1 MMVSRIER
9 CATDELRYD
18 VEMSDDDA
26 IVITRDL
33 DLPVPAGDLWAWLA
47 DGDRWAEW
55 LTERAD
61 VVVEPE
67 RGGIVVDDDGVE
79 RRVVVRSVEPGE
91 RVTFHW
97 WPTDRPDDGSF
108 VELVVAPLPGDG
120 GHSRLSI
127 VETYATTTRTLRA
140 SARPAALSWELR
152 MTLLA
157 FCVQA
162 VALART

>member
-1 MMVSRIER
+1 
-9 CATDELRYD
+9 
-18 VEMSDDDA
+18 MSDDDP

-33 DLPVPAGDLWAWLA
+33 DLPVPAHELWAWMV

-61 VVVEPE
+61 VVVEPDQV
-67 RGGIVVDDDGVE
+67 GTVVDDDGVE
-79 RRVVVRSVEPGE
+79 RRVVVRSVDPGE

-108 VELVVAPLPGDG
+108 VELVVVPLPGDG
-120 GHSRLSI
+120 DGDRSRLSI
-127 VETYATTTRTLRA
+127 IETYATMSMSRRPQA
-140 SARPAALSWELR
+140 RSAGLSWELR

-162 VALART
+162 VALVRT